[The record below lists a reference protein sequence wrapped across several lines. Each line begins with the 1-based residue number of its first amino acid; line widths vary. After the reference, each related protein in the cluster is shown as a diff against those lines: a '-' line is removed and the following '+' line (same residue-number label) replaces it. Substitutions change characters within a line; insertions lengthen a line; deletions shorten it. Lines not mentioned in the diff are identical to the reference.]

1 VIGSLR
7 GKVAQLGPESM
18 IVEVGGVGYLVTAP
32 GRLLAEVGGAGSD
45 VHIYV
50 HTYVRED
57 QIALFGFGSMED
69 LEFFELL
76 MSVKGIGPKAALGM
90 ISQAET
96 RLLKKAVFQ
105 EDRALLATVPGV
117 GPKTAARV
125 ILELRD
131 RLKEQYLADDSA
143 ESAATTG
150 GVGLSV
156 AEGAV
161 RALTSLGY
169 REVEVRR
176 VLVGLEIAPDAE
188 LDVTVAAALRALDT
202 GK

>member
-1 VIGSLR
+1 MIASLSGR
-7 GKVAQLGPESM
+7 VAHLGPESL
-18 IVEVGGVGYLVTAP
+18 ILEVGGVGYLVTAP
-32 GRLLAEVGGAGSD
+32 GRLLASIGGVGSEVKLFT
-45 VHIYV
+45 

-57 QIALFGFGSMED
+57 QLALYGFESIED

-76 MSVKGIGPKAALGM
+76 MSVRGIGPRAALGM
-90 ISQAET
+90 ISQSDT
-96 RLLKKAVFQ
+96 RTLKKAVFQ
-105 EDRALLATVPGV
+105 EDRALLATVPGI

-131 RLKEQYLADDSA
+131 KLKEEYLTEPATGSRPSA
-143 ESAATTG
+143 G
-150 GVGLSV
+150 RGV

-176 VLVGLEIAPDAE
+176 VVAGMELADDTALETA
-188 LDVTVAAALRALDT
+188 VSQALKALDRLR
-202 GK
+202 

>member
-1 VIGSLR
+1 MIASLSGR
-7 GKVAQLGPESM
+7 VAHLGPESL
-18 IVEVGGVGYLVTAP
+18 ILEVGGVGYLVTTP
-32 GRLLAEVGGAGSD
+32 GRLLASLGGLGSEVKLFT
-45 VHIYV
+45 

-57 QIALFGFGSMED
+57 QLALYGFESIED

-90 ISQAET
+90 ISQSDT
-96 RLLKKAVFQ
+96 RTLKKAVFQ
-105 EDRALLATVPGV
+105 EDRALLATVPGI

-131 RLKEQYLADDSA
+131 KLKEEYLADPA
-143 ESAATTG
+143 PVG
-150 GVGLSV
+150 GGRAGAPTSV

-176 VLVGLEIAPDAE
+176 VVAGIELTDDMPLESA
-188 LDVTVAAALRALDT
+188 VSQALKALDR
-202 GK
+202 KP